1 MSGLAAFIT
10 KRQQKQDFF
19 VLVYSYHKPK
29 VCLSKIIRT
38 KIYNWRDY
46 VTNYLNDIEKCVTI
60 SRIRK
65 IKLSLVAS
73 GTSRHSPNKRQK
85 MWHYHVHCMEKSQCD
100 RWKLLK
106 LRHSSHTYNY
116 NATLLQKQ
124 PETPS
129 SIARAI
135 KKVQKWLRAQ
145 FAAEKKRLHKKI
157 KTQTQSKTDDDNI
170 LGVSKRVVWELL
182 AFPVLPSPAVMVQ
195 SCWEEQECRSTAD
208 RSTDRSALTEVSAT
222 SLSVYLTVLPQK
234 WLLCF
239 APSLALVDLSLH
251 SLSLCSLLPCLL
263 PWKNS
268 LSLSICL

>member
-10 KRQQKQDFF
+10 KRQQKQDF
-19 VLVYSYHKPK
+19 LSLYTPTIKPK

-38 KIYNWRDY
+38 KIYNRRDY
-46 VTNYLNDIEKCVTI
+46 VANYLNDIEKCVTI

-100 RWKLLK
+100 HWKLVQ

-135 KKVQKWLRAQ
+135 RKVQKWLRAQ
-145 FAAEKKRLHKKI
+145 LAAEKKKRLHKKI
-157 KTQTQSKTDDDNI
+157 KLKHRAKETMIIFWVFQS
-170 LGVSKRVVWELL
+170 VWSESSSHFQSYLL
-182 AFPVLPSPAVMVQ
+182 QLSWCKAA
-195 SCWEEQECRSTAD
+195 EQNRNAD
-208 RSTDRSALTEVSAT
+208 
-222 SLSVYLTVLPQK
+222 PQ
-234 WLLCF
+234 LI
-239 APSLALVDLSLH
+239 APPIGQL
-251 SLSLCSLLPCLL
+251 
-263 PWKNS
+263 
-268 LSLSICL
+268 